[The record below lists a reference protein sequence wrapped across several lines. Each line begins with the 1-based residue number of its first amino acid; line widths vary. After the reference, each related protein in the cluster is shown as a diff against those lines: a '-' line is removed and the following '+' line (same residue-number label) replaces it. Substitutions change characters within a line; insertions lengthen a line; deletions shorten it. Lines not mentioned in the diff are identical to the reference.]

1 MSTRLSRKNRT
12 VEDLGILSSG
22 GLMDLFDNQTK
33 IFFRLNDNEYDF
45 LCDQIEDEDEDFSTL
60 FGSTKVQMTFP
71 QKRKMLIMLKELT
84 DKYEQTTAIS

>member
-1 MSTRLSRKNRT
+1 MSTRLSRIKRT

-22 GLMDLFDNQTK
+22 GLTDLFDNQTK

-45 LCDQIEDEDEDFSTL
+45 LCDQIEDEDFSAL

-84 DKYEQTTAIS
+84 DRYEQATAVS